1 MVSINKNKGNRV
13 YFEILNKTQ
22 QQMSQIEKAMAGEY
36 RDADFMLE
44 ITESDSPFSPMDIED
59 FVKNTSD
66 GNGEIQT
73 RAQTDNLDH
82 QLTDNESK
90 SHSLDQVF
98 NSVLMK
104 RLSSIRNK

>member
-36 RDADFMLE
+36 KNADFMLE
-44 ITESDSPFSPMDIED
+44 ITEPDSPLSSMEMEN
-59 FVKNTSD
+59 FVDTTPDSENSC
-66 GNGEIQT
+66 
-73 RAQTDNLDH
+73 
-82 QLTDNESK
+82 
-90 SHSLDQVF
+90 HSLDQVF

-104 RLSSIRNK
+104 RLSSLKNK